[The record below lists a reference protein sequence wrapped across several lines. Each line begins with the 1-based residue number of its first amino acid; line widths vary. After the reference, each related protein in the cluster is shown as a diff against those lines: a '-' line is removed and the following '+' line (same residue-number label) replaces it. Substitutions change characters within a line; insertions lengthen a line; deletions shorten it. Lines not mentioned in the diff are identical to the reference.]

1 MRPKRFG
8 SNLGRA
14 GKLRLSELINCSG
27 ADLSLERR
35 LESLKGFFRALTKT
49 KHWRGL
55 KPWKTKFG
63 IRAARS
69 QTHQRLQRK
78 NQRKE
83 RALELRWWERRQF
96 RLTRREG
103 ERPPEERRLLR
114 RELERRLRRP
124 RLASRPP
131 CPRRIGFK
139 SLGNLDC

>member
-1 MRPKRFG
+1 MRAKRFG

-27 ADLSLERR
+27 ADLNLERR
-35 LESLKGFFRALTKT
+35 LESLKGSFRALTKK

-83 RALELRWWERRQF
+83 RALELRWWERRQS
-96 RLTRREG
+96 RLARREG
-103 ERPPEERRLLR
+103 KPPLEEWRLLR
-114 RELERRLRRP
+114 RELERRVRRLLCRRKLELRILRK
-124 RLASRPP
+124 LSCEWAW
-131 CPRRIGFK
+131 
-139 SLGNLDC
+139 